1 MEKQEKK
8 TMKKNT
14 GWNKFFIIL
23 TMIFTLDYLIWRIS
37 IIQTCF
43 SIISMPL
50 TTFRMSRI
58 TFIK

>member
-23 TMIFTLDYLIWRIS
+23 TMIFTLDYLIWRIFFT
-37 IIQTCF
+37 IPKKKEYYLLF
-43 SIISMPL
+43 SGQSFL
-50 TTFRMSRI
+50 LQSV
-58 TFIK
+58 

>member
-23 TMIFTLDYLIWRIS
+23 TMIFTLDYLIWRIFL
-37 IIQTCF
+37 QYLKKKEYYLLF
-43 SIISMPL
+43 SGQSFL
-50 TTFRMSRI
+50 LQSV
-58 TFIK
+58 